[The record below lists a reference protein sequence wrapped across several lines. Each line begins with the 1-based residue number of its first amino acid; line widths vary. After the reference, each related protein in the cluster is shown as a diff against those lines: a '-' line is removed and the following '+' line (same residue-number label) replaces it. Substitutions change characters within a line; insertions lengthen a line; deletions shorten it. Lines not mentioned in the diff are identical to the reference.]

1 MRCQMHMEA
10 FMPSY
15 KIVLAEDHIPLRR
28 IIKKIIQGTDGLTV
42 VGEANDGL
50 ELLEFLEQCLPDMVI
65 TDISMPRL
73 GGLEATKKIKE
84 LYPQIKVLILT
95 FHGEKDYLHQAMLT
109 GVDGY
114 ILKKDMDQELSSA
127 IQAVRR
133 GKAYISPLLEANS

>member
-1 MRCQMHMEA
+1 MA
-10 FMPSY
+10 SY
-15 KIVLAEDHIPLRR
+15 KIVLAEDHIPLRQ
-28 IIKKIIQGTDGLTV
+28 IIKKIVQGTGELSV

-50 ELLEFLEQCLPDMVI
+50 GLLELLEQSLPDMVI

-73 GGLEATKKIKE
+73 GGLEASKKIKE

-95 FHGEKDYLHQAMLT
+95 LHREKDYLHQAILN

-114 ILKKDMDQELSSA
+114 ISKEDMDQELYSA

-133 GKAYISPLLEANS
+133 GKVYISHSNISLYQN

>member
-1 MRCQMHMEA
+1 MEA
-10 FMPSY
+10 LMPSY

-28 IIKKIIQGTDGLTV
+28 IIKKIVQGNGELTV
-42 VGEANDGL
+42 VGEVKDGL

-73 GGLEATKKIKE
+73 GGLEASKKIKE

-95 FHGEKDYLHQAMLT
+95 IHREKEYLHRAMLN

-114 ILKKDMDQELSSA
+114 LLKQNMDQELSSA

-133 GKAYISPLLEANS
+133 GKVYISPLV